1 MAARTQRPAAIAVG
15 DRVPK
20 LVLPN
25 RDGRPVSLRH
35 RSIAAGVV
43 VPVLPGAE
51 GGRARYRA
59 RYRAG
64 GAVVFSCALLHE
76 LHEVTSAGASA
87 CLPSSPATPRRS
99 G

>member
-59 RYRAG
+59 G
-64 GAVVFSCALLHE
+64 CAVVFSCALLHE

>member
-20 LVLPN
+20 LELPS
-25 RDGRPVSLRH
+25 RDGRPVALRH
-35 RSIAAGVV
+35 RAA
-43 VPVLPGAE
+43 
-51 GGRARYRA
+51 
-59 RYRAG
+59 AG

-76 LHEVTSAGASA
+76 LHEVTRGGASA